1 MAHTQAD
8 LDTIDAEIAKV
19 RTVKATSFA
28 DRSVTFRSLEE
39 LTTERARVA
48 AAIAQA
54 AGTSRVRYAA
64 TSKGV

>member
-1 MAHTQAD
+1 MAYTQTD
-8 LDTIDAEIAKV
+8 LDAIDAEIAKI
-19 RTVKATSFA
+19 RTVKATSIA

-39 LTTERARVA
+39 VTTERARVA

-54 AGTSRVRYAA
+54 SGTSRVRYAA

>member
-1 MAHTQAD
+1 MAYTQAD
-8 LDTIDAEIAKV
+8 LDAIDAEIAKV
-19 RTVKATSFA
+19 RTIKATSLA
-28 DRSVTFRSLEE
+28 DRSVTFRNLDE
-39 LTTERARVA
+39 LTKERARVA